1 MAEVVES
8 ERVEIMLSSF
18 SEHESDTDVI
28 TRGGKRPRSRLSSSE
43 NRYVYPCSHV
53 RMVVRFVRCES
64 VPEKIA
70 QTGKHASTSVATGRQ
85 KQHCSFSE
93 IFKSGSVTTY
103 DTPTSGPFDSVM
115 LLLK

>member
-28 TRGGKRPRSRLSSSE
+28 TRGGKRSRSRLSSSE
-43 NRYVYPCSHV
+43 NRYAPLFTC
-53 RMVVRFVRCES
+53 MVVRFVRCEK

-70 QTGKHASTSVATGRQ
+70 QTSKHASTSVATGRQ

-93 IFKSGSVTTY
+93 ITTEVGVSRLM
-103 DTPTSGPFDSVM
+103 TLPLLALLIAFM